1 VVYSFVKSI
10 NLDAWNQKQL
20 LYMQKGGNTRALEY
34 FRKRGVITANNRH
47 IDYKS
52 AIVQQYK
59 TTLTEEV
66 DF

>member
-1 VVYSFVKSI
+1 VIYSFIKSI

-34 FRKRGVITANNRH
+34 FRKRGVITAVNRH